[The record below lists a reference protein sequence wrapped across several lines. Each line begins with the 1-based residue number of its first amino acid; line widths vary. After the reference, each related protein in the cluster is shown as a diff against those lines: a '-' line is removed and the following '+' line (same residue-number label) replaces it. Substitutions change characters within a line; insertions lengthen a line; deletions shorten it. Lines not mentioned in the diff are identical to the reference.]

1 MPRNF
6 RPSSI
11 TARFDAGPTPGTTH
25 RRYSRIARMLDCAGR
40 VGILVNVKMN
50 VGVDHFFRIAGMR
63 RARIVARVTR

>member
-1 MPRNF
+1 
-6 RPSSI
+6 
-11 TARFDAGPTPGTTH
+11 
-25 RRYSRIARMLDCAGR
+25 MLDCAGR